1 MKMALARW
9 LALLLCVI
17 AFMPCRAQ
25 DAQQQ
30 FEFSAPVTTD
40 DAAAPAAMRDLA
52 ERVLPVYEEKDRDRY
67 LSNVSALQLAAGHHQ
82 AAHDSWRSL
91 RERRRDLGQSAGH
104 DLLFDLYAQARA
116 TEAEGGI
123 SFTQAFT
130 AIFRDAFS
138 RLGDREAY
146 AVTEGLAAPLTSYR
160 QAVQIAFDQLRNK
173 KQINLDEATDVV
185 LTWIYFDIYR
195 SAGTLIEA
203 LASEDDRRRYVVEAI
218 KIPGYAGIRAQLVR
232 PRQPA
237 RSPTLLE
244 FTISSSYDD
253 ARACAAHGYA
263 GVVAY
268 TRSKN
273 PSAQKPQKPGGE
285 LIVPF
290 EHDGEDA
297 VTVIRWIARQAW
309 SDGRVGM
316 YGNGYSA
323 FAAWAAAKHL
333 PRALKAIAAS
343 DAMAPGIDFPMQG
356 QIFRNASY
364 RWASSHTRPVDE
376 VDTGDP
382 YWRALDETWY
392 KSGKRYRDL
401 DAVVKKPNGIFQL
414 WLDHP
419 GYDHYWQK
427 MIPFRE
433 QFARIDIPVLA
444 TTGYYAAGRAGAGQA
459 GTLHYFT
466 QHRRYK
472 PGADHTLLIGPYE
485 DGATGTA
492 LNGAP
497 IDPAARIDLH
507 ELRFQWFDYVLR
519 RGAKPSLL
527 QDRVNY
533 EVMGANEWRHAPS
546 LEAMAGTQLR
556 FYLDFGGHRLT
567 QGKPSNA
574 TPVTQAI
581 AFSDR
586 SDASWLPSTRVV
598 SSRLAPRYG
607 AMFVSEP
614 LTQPLEISGLIT
626 GQLELQINRL
636 DLDLN
641 VTLYE
646 LLASGDY
653 LQLSDAHEFRASYAG
668 DRVHRRLLQ
677 PGARQQVKFT
687 TEQMISRKLPAGSRV
702 ALVLG
707 VNKRPDR
714 EINYGTRKAVA
725 EASVADAKIP
735 LKILWYGGSYI
746 DVPVQG
752 DERKP

>member
-1 MKMALARW
+1 
-9 LALLLCVI
+9 
-17 AFMPCRAQ
+17 
-25 DAQQQ
+25 
-30 FEFSAPVTTD
+30 
-40 DAAAPAAMRDLA
+40 
-52 ERVLPVYEEKDRDRY
+52 
-67 LSNVSALQLAAGHHQ
+67 VSALQLTAGHRE
-82 AAHDSWRSL
+82 AAYDSRRSL
-91 RERRRDLGQSAGH
+91 RERRRELGQSAGH

-123 SFTQAFT
+123 SFAQAFT

-173 KQINLDEATDVV
+173 KQIDLDEATDIVR
-185 LTWIYFDIYR
+185 TWIYFDIYR

-203 LASEDDRRRYVVEAI
+203 LASEDDRRRYIVEAI
-218 KIPGYAGIRAQLVR
+218 GIPGQAGIRAHIVR
-232 PRQPA
+232 PKQPA

-268 TRSKN
+268 TRGKN
-273 PSAQKPQKPGGE
+273 PSAQKPPKPDGE
-285 LIVPF
+285 LIAPF

-297 VTVIRWIARQAW
+297 VTVIRWIARQTW
-309 SDGRVGM
+309 SDGRVGI
-316 YGNGYSA
+316 YGSRYSA
-323 FAAWAAAKHL
+323 FAAWAAAKKM
-333 PRALKAIAAS
+333 PRELKAIAAS

-364 RWASSHTRPVDE
+364 RWASRHTHPVDE
-376 VDTGDP
+376 AQAGDP
-382 YWRALDETWY
+382 YWLALDEAWY

-401 DAVVKKPNGIFQL
+401 DVIAKKSNRIFQL

-419 GYDHYWQK
+419 DYDRYWQK

-444 TTGYYAAGRAGAGQA
+444 TTGYYADGQA
-459 GTLHYFT
+459 ATLYYFT
-466 QHRRYK
+466 QHQRYK

-492 LNGAP
+492 PNGAS

-507 ELRFQWFDYVLR
+507 ELRFQWFDFVLR
-519 RGAKPSLL
+519 RGTKPALL

-533 EVMGANEWRHAPS
+533 EVMGTNEWRHAPS
-546 LEAMAGTQLR
+546 LDAIARAQRR
-556 FYLDFGGHRLT
+556 FYLDFNGHRLT
-567 QGKPSNA
+567 PSKPSNA
-574 TPVTQAI
+574 APVVQAI
-581 AFSDR
+581 PFSDR
-586 SDASWLPSTRVV
+586 NDASWLPSTRVI
-598 SSRLAPRYG
+598 SSRPTARYS
-607 AMFVSEP
+607 AMFVSDP
-614 LTQPLEISGLIT
+614 LTQPIEISGLIS
-626 GQLELQINRL
+626 GRLDLQINKL

-646 LLASGDY
+646 LLPSGDY
-653 LQLSDAHEFRASYAG
+653 LQLSDAHEFRASYAS
-668 DRVHRRLLQ
+668 DRAHRHMLQ
-677 PGARQQVKFT
+677 PGVRQQVKFT
-687 TEQMISRKLPAGSRV
+687 AEQMISRKLQAGSRV
-702 ALVLG
+702 VLVLG

-714 EINYGTRKAVA
+714 EINYGTRKEVA
-725 EASVADAKIP
+725 DASVADAKIP
-735 LKILWYGGSYI
+735 LKVRWYGSSYI
-746 DVPVQG
+746 DVPAPG
-752 DERKP
+752 ENLKP